1 MSFQRILE
9 TARRMN
15 SPLIVTD
22 AAGREPMVIMTLQ
35 AYERLGE
42 GVQQTINPKKTI
54 EAKPLSEEPSIV
66 ETIPLKE
73 AVIEK
78 SESAVNLGEIAIQ
91 TMEVKDFA
99 KESEI
104 SMEDRFYLEPM
115 DEESN

>member
-22 AAGREPMVIMTLQ
+22 PAGREPMVIMTLQ

-42 GVQQTINPKKTI
+42 GELVVHQKPKSS
-54 EAKPLSEEPSIV
+54 EVRSVSQESPLV
-66 ETIPLKE
+66 ETIPIKE
-73 AVIEK
+73 VMVEK
-78 SESAVNLGEIAIQ
+78 AESSQVLQEIAIQ
-91 TMEVKDFA
+91 TMESTENSKD
-99 KESEI
+99 SEI

-115 DEESN
+115 DPESN